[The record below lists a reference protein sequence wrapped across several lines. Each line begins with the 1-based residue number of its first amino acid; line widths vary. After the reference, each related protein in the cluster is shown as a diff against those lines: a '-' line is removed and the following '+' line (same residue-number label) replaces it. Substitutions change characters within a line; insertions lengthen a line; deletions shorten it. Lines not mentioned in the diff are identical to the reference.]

1 MAKQYPN
8 RSDLRNKGGKVA
20 KMAATGQTYGEA
32 GKQMAAQAAVPVAA
46 SPTSAP
52 PASRPSVA
60 PGSLGAFDRAT
71 EAPLEPVTSG
81 VDFGPGRNM
90 QQAGIRPVPNL
101 GNSVLQELITLYNLF
116 PNDDLAN
123 AISVL
128 TDRQ

>member
-1 MAKQYPN
+1 MAKQYSN
-8 RSDLRNKGGKVA
+8 RSDLRNPTKKVA

-32 GKQMAAQAAVPVAA
+32 GKQLAAQSAVPVAP
-46 SPTSAP
+46 SPTSSSAP
-52 PASRPSVA
+52 QRNAIT
-60 PGSLGAFDRAT
+60 PGSMGAFDRPT
-71 EAPLEPVTSG
+71 EAPNEPLTSG

-90 QQAGIRPVPNL
+90 AQAGIRPVPNL
-101 GNSVLQELITLYNLF
+101 GNSVLQELITLYKLF